1 MIDIMDSFIII
12 IIIILISF
20 GFYSFILTLGTLDL
34 IAVLSVELLKQEYY
48 QLSNRLVYEIVSCPC
63 NIHQSN
69 MDLSLLYYNY
79 KVV

>member
-34 IAVLSVELLKQEYY
+34 IAVLSAECWIIKAGILPIIQPIECIKL
-48 QLSNRLVYEIVSCPC
+48 
-63 NIHQSN
+63 
-69 MDLSLLYYNY
+69 
-79 KVV
+79 

>member
-48 QLSNRLVYEIVSCPC
+48 QLSNRLV
-63 NIHQSN
+63 
-69 MDLSLLYYNY
+69 
-79 KVV
+79 